1 MSDNHTL
8 EKIGFGLSVF
18 MLALIP
24 CSCSSNMIVDLAVKN
39 EVVVKVK
46 SKEAFSK
53 TTQNQ
58 TVFTEKEVFIVD
70 DSYVNGVW
78 DTADL
83 YNEIEPGKCYTFT
96 VTGWRVPFLSMFR
109 KAIAAKNV
117 ECK

>member
-1 MSDNHTL
+1 MADSMFK
-8 EKIGFGLSVF
+8 KIEAV
-18 MLALIP
+18 ALIIVIAVIP
-24 CSCSSNMIVDLAVKN
+24 CTCTKGIGMDLLVKD
-39 EVVVKVK
+39 EVTVKVK
-46 SKEAFSK
+46 TKEAFSK
-53 TTQNQ
+53 TTMNQ

-83 YNEIEPGKCYTFT
+83 YNEIEPGKCYTFI
-96 VTGWRVPFLSMFR
+96 VTGWRIPFLSAFR